1 MPDFRLTPDDGV
13 APDARELDPFEMDWP
28 WPVRKAEPAEPS
40 DLTGARLPAPASDA

>member
-28 WPVRKAEPAEPS
+28 WPVRRIESAEPS
-40 DLTGARLPAPASDA
+40 DVPLVRLPIAPPEA